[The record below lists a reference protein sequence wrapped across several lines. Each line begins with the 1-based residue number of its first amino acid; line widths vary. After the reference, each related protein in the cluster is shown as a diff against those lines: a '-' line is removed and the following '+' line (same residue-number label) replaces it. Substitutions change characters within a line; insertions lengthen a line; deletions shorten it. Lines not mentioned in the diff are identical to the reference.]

1 MALSSFSL
9 ILGVFCYV
17 AGFPLIF
24 CNEKHLQWRRKF
36 FQDENM
42 VRAAGAVLTALV
54 VTVVRRQWQ
63 VTPDAEGIMILWA
76 WILLFVG
83 LFGAWWP
90 HRFIKVRAHWE
101 DILFDYRG
109 VQVIVGFV
117 LIILAA
123 GFTSMGLLLA

>member
-9 ILGVFCYV
+9 VLGVFCYV

-42 VRAAGAVLTALV
+42 VRAVGAVLSAVV
-54 VTVVRRQWQ
+54 VTVLRRQWHI
-63 VTPDAEGIMILWA
+63 TPDAEGVMVALA
-76 WILLFVG
+76 WILLLTG
-83 LFGAWWP
+83 LFAAWWP
-90 HRFIKVRAHWE
+90 DRYIRLRSRWE

-109 VQVIVGFV
+109 VQIIVGFV
-117 LIILAA
+117 LVILAA
-123 GFTSMGLLLA
+123 GFTSLGLLLV